1 MLVPFQQAG
10 AMKHHPQAVS
20 NPRSVPAFQSLGNY
34 MVTIVRNDI
43 AVFMKTSFWELE
55 DSDGQTST

>member
-1 MLVPFQQAG
+1 MLVPFQQAS
-10 AMKHHPQAVS
+10 AMKRHPQAVG
-20 NPRSVPAFQSLGNY
+20 NPRSAPAFQSLETY

-43 AVFMKTSFWELE
+43 AVFMKTSFLELE